1 MRYLGRITGGALLKH
16 DGKAVGRAMYD
27 FECFVRPRGDVMSCG
42 EIRLSQ
48 SNLKSVFGRLG
59 VQLLTDDG
67 RLLNLRF
74 SDKELRSADDAAH
87 VDVTGDLPRAS
98 ADWRG

>member
-1 MRYLGRITGGALLKH
+1 MRYLGRMTGGALLKH
-16 DGKAVGRAMYD
+16 DGKAVGRALYD
-27 FECFVRPRGDVMSCG
+27 FEGFIRPRGDVTSSG
-42 EIRLSQ
+42 EIRLSP
-48 SNLKSVFGRLG
+48 SDLKAVFGRLG

-67 RLLNLRF
+67 RLLNLKF
-74 SDKELRSADDAAH
+74 SDKELRSPNEAAH